1 MLLQMTPHPPPPK
14 TGPRAGPYRTTMFRR
29 DFTRIQTQRNLP
41 SLSKEPQVRPGREDP
56 QESLVPDMS
65 GPPQQE
71 GPSSVAKKGEEFV
84 AKPGDVEVRKDE
96 CEDKGVN
103 KVNS

>member
-56 QESLVPDMS
+56 QGSLVPDLS

-71 GPSSVAKKGEEFV
+71 GPSSVAEFV
-84 AKPGDVEVRKDE
+84 AKPGDVEVRKAE
-96 CEDKGVN
+96 CEDKGVS